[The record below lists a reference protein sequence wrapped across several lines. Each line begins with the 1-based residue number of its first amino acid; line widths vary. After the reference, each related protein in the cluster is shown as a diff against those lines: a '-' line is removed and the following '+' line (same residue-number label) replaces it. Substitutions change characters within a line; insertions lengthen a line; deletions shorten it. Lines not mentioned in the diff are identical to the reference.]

1 MDIPS
6 LREPCK
12 FPSAVGYPLP
22 GGRSPGLGILVWS
35 GNALQLGHWR
45 LAAFAHCQ
53 GREPGEPRSQK
64 PRMEARKWGKKAGRE
79 VREPVRC
86 GAGLPRQ
93 MPAQQDSSSNSSRM
107 WGAAAACRGD
117 GPRRRLAAG
126 GISAPAG
133 GSGLATLRCPT
144 RSPGR
149 AFVSVVRRS
158 LGSAT
163 ELTVPRAANF

>member
-1 MDIPS
+1 MCHGGWS
-6 LREPCK
+6 LREPCT

-35 GNALQLGHWR
+35 RNALQLGHWR

-53 GREPGEPRSQK
+53 GREPGEPR
-64 PRMEARKWGKKAGRE
+64 RGARKWGKKAGRE
-79 VREPVRC
+79 VRVPVRC

-93 MPAQQDSSSNSSRM
+93 MPAQQDSSSNSTRM
-107 WGAAAACRGD
+107 RGAAATGPGD
-117 GPRRRLAAG
+117 GLGRRLAAG

-163 ELTVPRAANF
+163 DLTVPRAANF